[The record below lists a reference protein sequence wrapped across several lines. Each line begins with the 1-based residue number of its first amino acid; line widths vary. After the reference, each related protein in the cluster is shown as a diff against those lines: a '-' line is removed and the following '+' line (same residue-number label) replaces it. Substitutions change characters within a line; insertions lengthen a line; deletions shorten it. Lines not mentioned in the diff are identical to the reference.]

1 MLRRWVLGTSG
12 SADKS
17 SAPKKT
23 HWEIFRK
30 PSVISVFLLVIL
42 WNISVSS
49 SLFTRLIEGPGVI
62 RETAREIRDINL
74 HLQLR
79 FYQLLTLLR
88 PIPFQPN
95 YVSLAY
101 IDDDVHWSTLYGI
114 QPTSREFLA
123 RLITNASQTENK
135 AAAIGID
142 IELLAP
148 RHFPVGTDAQ
158 VRFSENQALFNA
170 IQFATHQGVPVVLA
184 GVYYIDEH
192 DQHIELP
199 NIFTLQDLLGPANPD
214 CNLARCPSVGFIN
227 LPGDKRAI
235 PLEVNLLSADTA
247 KPETLDSFAL
257 SLAKAVKGPIEIRR
271 NPLLAGMNLREGVI
285 YGTFLPEEQYPEI
298 SVVNLANGQKDAM
311 LACAGRVLLIGGRW
325 HDLQGFGGPVDQH
338 LSPAGYLSGLGLHAN
353 YLESLLQHQFTYEVP
368 LWVGI
373 LIDLL
378 VGLIIYRSFEVA
390 DESWWRKLVIL
401 LGAFLIP
408 IVCAFLFLDLAN
420 VYLDFLLP
428 TELYFLHILYE
439 IVERHLDIHSK
450 PVNKTQPIVAAK

>member
-1 MLRRWVLGTSG
+1 MRTSG
-12 SADKS
+12 VADLS
-17 SAPKKT
+17 SAPKKS
-23 HWEIFRK
+23 HWDIFRK
-30 PSVISVFLLVIL
+30 PTVISVFLLIIL

-49 SLFTRLIEGPGVI
+49 SLFTRLIEGPGAI

-88 PIPFQPN
+88 PIPFQPD

-114 QPTSREFLA
+114 QPTNREFLA
-123 RLITNASQTENK
+123 RLITNASQTETK

-148 RHFPVGTDAQ
+148 RHFPEGTDAQ
-158 VRFSENQALFNA
+158 PRFSDDQALFTA
-170 IQFATHQGVPVVLA
+170 IQFATRQGVPVVLA
-184 GVYYIDEH
+184 GVYYIDEK
-192 DQHIELP
+192 DQRIELP
-199 NIFTLQDLLGPANPD
+199 NIFTTQDLVGSANPD
-214 CNLARCPSVGFIN
+214 CNLARCPSVGYIN

-247 KPETLDSFAL
+247 KPKTVDSFAL
-257 SLAKAVKGPIEIRR
+257 ALAKAVKGPIEIRR
-271 NPLLAGMNLREGVI
+271 NPLLAGMNLRESVI
-285 YGTFLPEEQYPEI
+285 YGTFLPEEQYPEV
-298 SVVNLANGQKDAM
+298 SVTNLANEEKDAM

-325 HDLQGFGGPVDQH
+325 HDLQGYGGPVDQH

-353 YLESLLQHQFTYEVP
+353 YLESLLQHQFTHEVP
-368 LWVGI
+368 LWVGV
-373 LIDLL
+373 LVDLL

-390 DESWWRKLVIL
+390 NESWWLKLTIL
-401 LGAFLIP
+401 LSAFLIP

-420 VYLDFLLP
+420 IYLDFLLP

-439 IVERHLDIHSK
+439 IVEKHLNIHFK
-450 PVNKTQPIVAAK
+450 PVDKTQATVAAK

>member
-17 SAPKKT
+17 SAPKKS

-49 SLFTRLIEGPGVI
+49 SLFTRLIEGPGII

-88 PIPFQPN
+88 PIPFQPS
-95 YVSLAY
+95 YVSFAY
-101 IDDDVHWSTLYGI
+101 IDDEVHWSTLYGI

-142 IELLAP
+142 VELLAP
-148 RHFPVGTDAQ
+148 LHFPVGTDAQ
-158 VRFSENQALFNA
+158 LRFSENQALFNA

-192 DQHIELP
+192 DQRIELP

-214 CNLARCPSVGFIN
+214 CNLARCPSVGYIN

-247 KPETLDSFAL
+247 KPATVDSFAL

-285 YGTFLPEEQYPEI
+285 YGTFLPEEQYPEV

-325 HDLQGFGGPVDQH
+325 HDVQGYGAPVDQH

-353 YLESLLQHQFTYEVP
+353 YLESLLQHQFTHEVP
-368 LWVGI
+368 LWVGV

-378 VGLIIYRSFEVA
+378 VGFIIYRSFEVVN
-390 DESWWRKLVIL
+390 ESWWRKLVIL
-401 LGAFLIP
+401 LSAFLIP
-408 IVCAFLFLDLAN
+408 IVFAYLFLDLAN

-439 IVERHLDIHSK
+439 IVEKHLDIHSK
-450 PVNKTQPIVAAK
+450 PVNKIPETVAAK